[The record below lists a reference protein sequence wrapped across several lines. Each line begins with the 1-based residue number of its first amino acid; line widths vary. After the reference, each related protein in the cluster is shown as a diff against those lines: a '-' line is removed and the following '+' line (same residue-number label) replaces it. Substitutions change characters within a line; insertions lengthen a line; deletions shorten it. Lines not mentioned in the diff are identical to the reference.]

1 MQNRLFRSYFP
12 LKDRLPMRKTFIAL
26 DDQFLFQLYLFKIG
40 SQGVAEYMK
49 ERLSPAV
56 TLWILKKIKI

>member
-1 MQNRLFRSYFP
+1 
-12 LKDRLPMRKTFIAL
+12 MRKTFIAL